1 MILEILNPSDAVT
14 IETDNIVPAGIA
26 IMIVGDGWYGLE
38 NEEGE
43 QVVPITVLGSSEAWL
58 KEHGVDNIEEYIKEN
73 RLKMAEILESVL
85 YGHAEDRALF
95 NAAIE
100 KMSKEDAQLYR
111 EQWNDKKRSSLNDI
125 GAACLHYAK
134 AFREMA
140 GDEVELEPSPG
151 KPLIF
156 RSV

>member
-1 MILEILNPSDAVT
+1 MILEIKNPSDAVT
-14 IETDNIVPAGIA
+14 IETDDIVAAGIA
-26 IMIVGDGWYGLE
+26 IMVVGDGWYGLE
-38 NEEGE
+38 NEDGE
-43 QVVPITVLGSSEAWL
+43 QVVPITALGCAESWL
-58 KEHGVDNIEEYIKEN
+58 KENGVSDIEAYIKAN
-73 RLKMAEILESVL
+73 RLKMAAILESAL
-85 YGHAEDRALF
+85 YGGAGDRALF

-100 KMSKEDAQLYR
+100 KMSKEDAHLYR

-140 GDEVELEPSPG
+140 GDKVQLEPSPD

-156 RSV
+156 RTV